1 VFAFLNVTTFLPTF
15 SIFCISFFFFLPF
28 LSYDRKYLFL
38 HTSLATIPFDEGLG
52 MLPMSF
58 KRLKAIRNE
67 ELFLLDLIH
76 LCCIWA
82 IEKYIKVNVIIFA

>member
-1 VFAFLNVTTFLPTF
+1 MAGT
-15 SIFCISFFFFLPF
+15 SYFF
-28 LSYDRKYLFL
+28 
-38 HTSLATIPFDEGLG
+38 HASLATLPFDGGLG
-52 MLPMSF
+52 MLPVSF

-76 LCCIWA
+76 QCCIWA